1 MEEKKRK
8 SSRSFELEKGG
19 KRSFDLNK
27 TSARKFDLAKESDDV
42 SLEELKKELLADGKI
57 DAEEVN
63 KLREVLYADGK
74 IDQEEA
80 DFLFELNDAVSDQ
93 ANDSSWK
100 AFFVEAITDY
110 LLNDEKSP
118 GVIDEEEGK
127 WLEEKINN
135 DGKLDTVERA
145 LVASLRRKSKSMP
158 QSLNTILSQ
167 VASRFKLEKDE
178 VPAAEAA
185 AAAKALAEAKAEADK
200 SANKKEDNETDLAQ
214 LKKEVLADG
223 IIDKE
228 EHHEKDPVSR
238 PRAVHDRCTV
248 RRRPDGRLRR

>member
-42 SLEELKKELLADGKI
+42 SLEDLKKDLLADGKI

-80 DFLFELNDAVSDQ
+80 DFLFELNDAVSGKP
-93 ANDSSWK
+93 NDSSWNQ
-100 AFFVEAITDY
+100 FFVEAISDY

-127 WLEEKINN
+127 WLVEKIGA
-135 DGKLDTVERA
+135 DG
-145 LVASLRRKSKSMP
+145 
-158 QSLNTILSQ
+158 Q
-167 VASRFKLEKDE
+167 VDGTE
-178 VPAAEAA
+178 
-185 AAAKALAEAKAEADK
+185 KALLE
-200 SANKKEDNETDLAQ
+200 N
-214 LKKEVLADG
+214 LKKEAKSFPASLA
-223 IIDKE
+223 
-228 EHHEKDPVSR
+228 
-238 PRAVHDRCTV
+238 A
-248 RRRPDGRLRR
+248 LL